1 MRNERLCREQSCDD
15 DAGSQSM
22 LAHEPALSAERAFPA
37 HGESWSTL
45 KARMELM
52 RESDVD
58 WRRGKAAL
66 HIYHPGDEAVEVVRE
81 AYATFMSE
89 NVLSSAAFPSLERME
104 REVVRAAIELFRGS
118 AMATGSITS
127 GGTESII
134 LAVKAAREHAA
145 ARLLKINARGELV
158 LPRTAHPAFDK
169 AADLMELDVVRV
181 PTGPDHCADPRI
193 LEGAITDRT
202 VLIAGS
208 APSLP
213 FGLVDPIEEMAEV
226 ALRND
231 IWLHVD
237 ACIGGYIAPFAVKLG
252 YPVPRFD
259 FSVPGVRS
267 ISADLHKFGYAAK
280 GASTILYRTPSD
292 HVLQWFQFS
301 NWPKGKY
308 NTTTLLGTRSGGAIA
323 AAWAIIHYLGEAG
336 YLDLTQRVMRLRDRF
351 IEGIMRIHG
360 LKLIAPPHLSV
371 VAFNSALCDI
381 VAVGDQLKSRGWYI
395 SRIAEPPGIHQT
407 INLVHEPI
415 VEDYLAD
422 LAAAVD
428 EVRRHSLVAESAEVF
443 TY

>member
-1 MRNERLCREQSCDD
+1 MEQ
-15 DAGSQSM
+15 
-22 LAHEPALSAERAFPA
+22 
-37 HGESWSTL
+37 
-45 KARMELM
+45 
-52 RESDVD
+52 
-58 WRRGKAAL
+58 
-66 HIYHPGDEAVEVVRE
+66 
-81 AYATFMSE
+81 
-89 NVLSSAAFPSLERME
+89 
-104 REVVRAAIELFRGS
+104 EVVRAAIELFHGP

-145 ARLLKINARGELV
+145 ARLLKKKVRGELL

-181 PTGPDHCADPRI
+181 PTGADHCADPRL
-193 LEGAITDRT
+193 LEDAITDRT
-202 VLIAGS
+202 VVIVGS

-213 FGLVDPIEEMAEV
+213 FGLVDPIEEMAEL
-226 ALRND
+226 ALRYD

-292 HVLQWFQFS
+292 HALQWFQFS

-308 NTTTLLGTRSGGAIA
+308 NTTTLLGTRSGGAVA

-336 YLDLTQRVMRLRDRF
+336 YLNLTQRVMRLRDRF

-371 VAFNSALCDI
+371 IAFNSALCDI

-407 INLVHEPI
+407 VNLVHEPI
-415 VEDYLAD
+415 IEDYLED

-428 EVRRHSLVAESAEVF
+428 DVGRHSLVAENSEVF